1 MLSEFYNHTL
11 AFIISLAL
19 MASLIILSCVLN
31 PTLIHLY
38 FFFFL
43 PVPGL
48 ESITGPLEEIAL
60 HDHTIGCIH
69 IEFQLGVIVG
79 KVLHREHI
87 CRKFAVIV
95 GLTVNIYFLDAV
107 GSNCFGDLYCF

>member
-1 MLSEFYNHTL
+1 MLSEFYNH
-11 AFIISLAL
+11 AICFP
-19 MASLIILSCVLN
+19 CFDVVLN
-31 PTLIHLY
+31 NFILCFESYINS
-38 FFFFL
+38 FFL

-79 KVLHREHI
+79 KVLHRGHI
-87 CRKFAVIV
+87 CRKFVVRV
-95 GLTVNIYFLDAV
+95 GLTVNIYSLDAHWIELKMLKTAK
-107 GSNCFGDLYCF
+107 FW